1 MSRFAKVKQENTQ
14 DLGELDARYRLGQAD
29 EVEYEIKSKKGLTER
44 LVRQISK
51 RKSEPKWMLEMR
63 LSALKRFEEM
73 PIPKWGGDIGAI
85 KFDEIHY
92 YLRPKMKEVK
102 SWDEVPKE
110 VKATFE
116 KIGVPQAEREYLAG
130 VKSQF
135 DSEVI
140 YGSLK
145 KVLAKKG
152 VVFLSMDEGL
162 KQYPDIVKK
171 YFGTVVPL
179 GDNKLAALN
188 TAVWSGGSF
197 VYVPKG
203 VEVDL
208 PLQAYFRIN
217 SENAGQFERTLIV
230 VEEGAKVHYVEGC
243 FLAGTMIETGGGR
256 KVIES
261 ITKKDKVLTHLGRL
275 RKVNYLQ
282 SREYSGGLYRIK
294 YWGDSTEELV
304 LTEEHPILA
313 VRRVLKNERNGS
325 WKRDWLKPGE
335 INVGDYLTI
344 PVDRETRIR
353 EIVGFKVKTWSGKNK
368 GYIEVVR
375 DVPCTPE
382 FFRLVGYYL
391 AEGSISSG
399 SYLNF
404 SFSKYEREYIEDVKR
419 LMKKVFGQEKS
430 HESVHKKNNGIS
442 VVFSSVELCQIFE
455 NFGKKSYLKQIPE
468 WMVHESED
476 KQRELLVGWYRG
488 DGNYYRKRHSSGL
501 KEVFRINTTSE
512 KLVRQ
517 LRTVLLRLGVVS
529 YINARERGDEGRRM
543 MYTLGVSGEWMV
555 KFGEMVGVEVRMKVN
570 DKKRATKFGFD
581 GDYMYVPVRQIRCD
595 QVRTKRVYNFG
606 VDRDESYVAGG
617 VAVHN
622 CSAPAYTSG
631 SLHAAVVEIV
641 VKAGARCQY
650 TTVQNWYK
658 NVFNLVT
665 KRAWVGE
672 GGEMRWI
679 DGNLGCIAE
688 NQKLI
693 TPDGVVKIEQIKVG
707 QKVLSYDERKERL
720 VFRRVLA
727 KRNSGRQRVY
737 DVSIGARKIRVT
749 RNHPFYSYRYD
760 STRPKKLGRYE
771 LGFVRADEL
780 SKAIVPRTSLDYGKE
795 YGLKKPKLRTE
806 FWSGNQHKNGLR
818 VVREQKSRL
827 KIGDRTTGK
836 LMWLFGY
843 WLGDGDMSIKYGV
856 NEKVVRWAKLGFS
869 CPKDNRARERLMGI
883 MSEVVGA
890 SPTERKDGVHV
901 SWSSKELVELF
912 VTNGFVGK
920 AIDKRVPGWV
930 WSLPEEQRVAF
941 VSGYIDA
948 DGTVKEGRIDIKSV
962 NKTLLED
969 VASLLVTLG
978 ITSRLFTV
986 FSESREVI
994 IQGYKTVAHGSYRL
1008 SFEIDGR
1015 FERYIA
1021 GVLVDKIKQV
1031 SPKVKEQKRLVGR
1044 SGIKLGGDVE
1054 IARVKFEDVG
1064 KELPTWDIEV
1074 EGTGNFICEG
1084 FIVHNSRLTM
1094 KYPACILAGK
1104 GAKGETLSI
1113 AWAGEGQHQDAG
1125 AKMIHLAPKTS
1136 SRIISKSISKDGG
1149 RASYRGMVQM
1159 SKGARGAKSK
1169 VVCDALILD
1178 DKSRS
1183 DTYPVNRIWE
1193 NEVSLEHEATVSKV
1207 GEEQLFYLMS
1217 RGISEHEAEAM
1228 IVNGF
1233 LEPVMKEIPFEYAI
1247 EMNRLVNLEMEGSV
1261 G

>member
-243 FLAGTMIETGGGR
+243 
-256 KVIES
+256 
-261 ITKKDKVLTHLGRL
+261 
-275 RKVNYLQ
+275 
-282 SREYSGGLYRIK
+282 
-294 YWGDSTEELV
+294 
-304 LTEEHPILA
+304 
-313 VRRVLKNERNGS
+313 
-325 WKRDWLKPGE
+325 
-335 INVGDYLTI
+335 
-344 PVDRETRIR
+344 
-353 EIVGFKVKTWSGKNK
+353 
-368 GYIEVVR
+368 
-375 DVPCTPE
+375 
-382 FFRLVGYYL
+382 
-391 AEGSISSG
+391 
-399 SYLNF
+399 
-404 SFSKYEREYIEDVKR
+404 
-419 LMKKVFGQEKS
+419 
-430 HESVHKKNNGIS
+430 
-442 VVFSSVELCQIFE
+442 
-455 NFGKKSYLKQIPE
+455 
-468 WMVHESED
+468 
-476 KQRELLVGWYRG
+476 
-488 DGNYYRKRHSSGL
+488 
-501 KEVFRINTTSE
+501 
-512 KLVRQ
+512 
-517 LRTVLLRLGVVS
+517 
-529 YINARERGDEGRRM
+529 
-543 MYTLGVSGEWMV
+543 
-555 KFGEMVGVEVRMKVN
+555 
-570 DKKRATKFGFD
+570 
-581 GDYMYVPVRQIRCD
+581 
-595 QVRTKRVYNFG
+595 
-606 VDRDESYVAGG
+606 
-617 VAVHN
+617 
-622 CSAPAYTSG
+622 SAPAYTSG

-641 VKAGARCQY
+641 VKTGARCQY

-693 TPDGVVKIEQIKVG
+693 TPDGVVKIEQVKVG

-1159 SKGARGAKSK
+1159 SKGASGAKSK

>member
-14 DLGELDARYRLGQAD
+14 DLGELDAGYRLGQAD

-73 PIPKWGGDIGAI
+73 PIPKWGGDIGAV

-130 VKSQF
+130 VKSQW

-162 KQYPDIVKK
+162 KQYPDIVRK

-197 VYVPKG
+197 VYVPEG

-243 FLAGTMIETGGGR
+243 
-256 KVIES
+256 
-261 ITKKDKVLTHLGRL
+261 
-275 RKVNYLQ
+275 
-282 SREYSGGLYRIK
+282 
-294 YWGDSTEELV
+294 
-304 LTEEHPILA
+304 
-313 VRRVLKNERNGS
+313 
-325 WKRDWLKPGE
+325 
-335 INVGDYLTI
+335 
-344 PVDRETRIR
+344 
-353 EIVGFKVKTWSGKNK
+353 
-368 GYIEVVR
+368 
-375 DVPCTPE
+375 
-382 FFRLVGYYL
+382 
-391 AEGSISSG
+391 
-399 SYLNF
+399 
-404 SFSKYEREYIEDVKR
+404 
-419 LMKKVFGQEKS
+419 
-430 HESVHKKNNGIS
+430 
-442 VVFSSVELCQIFE
+442 
-455 NFGKKSYLKQIPE
+455 
-468 WMVHESED
+468 
-476 KQRELLVGWYRG
+476 
-488 DGNYYRKRHSSGL
+488 
-501 KEVFRINTTSE
+501 
-512 KLVRQ
+512 
-517 LRTVLLRLGVVS
+517 
-529 YINARERGDEGRRM
+529 
-543 MYTLGVSGEWMV
+543 
-555 KFGEMVGVEVRMKVN
+555 
-570 DKKRATKFGFD
+570 
-581 GDYMYVPVRQIRCD
+581 
-595 QVRTKRVYNFG
+595 
-606 VDRDESYVAGG
+606 
-617 VAVHN
+617 
-622 CSAPAYTSG
+622 SAPAYTSG

-641 VKAGARCQY
+641 VKTGARCQY

-672 GGEMRWI
+672 DGEMRWI
-679 DGNLGCIAE
+679 DGNLG
-688 NQKLI
+688 
-693 TPDGVVKIEQIKVG
+693 
-707 QKVLSYDERKERL
+707 
-720 VFRRVLA
+720 
-727 KRNSGRQRVY
+727 
-737 DVSIGARKIRVT
+737 
-749 RNHPFYSYRYD
+749 
-760 STRPKKLGRYE
+760 
-771 LGFVRADEL
+771 
-780 SKAIVPRTSLDYGKE
+780 
-795 YGLKKPKLRTE
+795 
-806 FWSGNQHKNGLR
+806 
-818 VVREQKSRL
+818 
-827 KIGDRTTGK
+827 
-836 LMWLFGY
+836 
-843 WLGDGDMSIKYGV
+843 
-856 NEKVVRWAKLGFS
+856 
-869 CPKDNRARERLMGI
+869 
-883 MSEVVGA
+883 
-890 SPTERKDGVHV
+890 
-901 SWSSKELVELF
+901 
-912 VTNGFVGK
+912 
-920 AIDKRVPGWV
+920 
-930 WSLPEEQRVAF
+930 
-941 VSGYIDA
+941 
-948 DGTVKEGRIDIKSV
+948 
-962 NKTLLED
+962 
-969 VASLLVTLG
+969 
-978 ITSRLFTV
+978 
-986 FSESREVI
+986 
-994 IQGYKTVAHGSYRL
+994 
-1008 SFEIDGR
+1008 
-1015 FERYIA
+1015 
-1021 GVLVDKIKQV
+1021 
-1031 SPKVKEQKRLVGR
+1031 
-1044 SGIKLGGDVE
+1044 
-1054 IARVKFEDVG
+1054 
-1064 KELPTWDIEV
+1064 
-1074 EGTGNFICEG
+1074 
-1084 FIVHNSRLTM
+1084 SRLTM

-1159 SKGARGAKSK
+1159 SKGASGAKSK